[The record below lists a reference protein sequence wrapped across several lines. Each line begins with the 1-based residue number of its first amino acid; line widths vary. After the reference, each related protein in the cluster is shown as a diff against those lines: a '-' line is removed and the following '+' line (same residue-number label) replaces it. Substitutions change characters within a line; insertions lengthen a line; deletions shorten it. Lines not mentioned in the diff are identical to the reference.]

1 MSNKTEIDRYLF
13 HRGEHK
19 RTYEYMGA
27 HLTKK
32 GTFFRVWAPRA
43 KSVSVIGNFN
53 NWNSSANPMSK
64 VNNEGIW
71 ELEIDEIDKGEIYKF
86 DIETQFGER
95 IQKSD
100 PYAFYSEL
108 RPNTASVVYG
118 LEKYKWKD
126 SKWLTKRKNTN
137 HYESPMNIYE
147 LHLGSWKQKKLPED
161 KVKDID
167 HSSNIIEVDHE
178 CFYNYRE
185 IADELSKYVKYMGYT
200 HIEIMPVS
208 EYPLDASWGYQ
219 GTGYYSVTSRYGTPE
234 DFKYFVDKMHE
245 KNIGVILD
253 WVPGHFCKDSHA
265 LYRFDGTPTYE
276 YQWELLGENYD
287 WGTANFDLSRN
298 EVKSFLISN
307 ALYWIR
313 EFHIDGLRIDAVANM
328 IYLDYG
334 KKGDHPELK
343 NEYGGNENLWAVEF
357 LRELNKSILEEYPGV
372 YIAAEESTAWPL
384 VTKPGYVGGLGFTY
398 KWNMGWM
405 NDMLAYIELDPLY
418 RKWHHNYITFSF
430 MYAFS
435 ENYVLPLSH
444 DEVVHGKKSLL
455 DKMPGTYE
463 EKFSNLRAFYGYTM
477 LHPGKKLLFMG
488 GEFGQFVE
496 WRYYED
502 LDWNLLEYQKHKEM
516 KKYTRALNL
525 FYKKEKA
532 LWENDCSHEGFQWI
546 DCLNYQESIISF
558 IRKSKDED
566 DYIIGVF
573 NFTPVPKTGYRIGV
587 PRFAVYEEVF
597 NSDLHEYGGTGMTNK
612 GELHPSLEPWHDMK
626 FSITIDIP
634 PLSAVFYKA
643 QLNKRGKSN
652 G

>member
-1 MSNKTEIDRYLF
+1 MIKQTEMDRYLF

-19 RTYEYMGA
+19 RAYEYMGA
-27 HLTKK
+27 HPSSN
-32 GTFFRVWAPRA
+32 GTFFRIWAPRA
-43 KSVSVIGNFN
+43 KSVSVVGNFN
-53 NWNSSANPMSK
+53 GWNATINPMSK
-64 VNNEGIW
+64 INNEGIW
-71 ELEIDEIDKGEIYKF
+71 ELNIDGIGKGEIYKF
-86 DIETQFGER
+86 DIETQFGNR

-108 RPNTASVVYG
+108 RPNTASVIQG
-118 LEKYKWKD
+118 LEDYQWND
-126 SKWLTKRKNTN
+126 EKWLKKRDKTN

-147 LHLGSWKQKKLPED
+147 VHLGSWKQKQIESNKIENYD
-161 KVKDID
+161 N
-167 HSSNIIEVDHE
+167 SSGIIEVNHE

-185 IADELSKYVKYMGYT
+185 IADELAKYVKHMGYT

-219 GTGYYSVTSRYGTPE
+219 GTGYYSITSRYGTPE
-234 DFKYFVDKMHE
+234 DFKYFMDKMH
-245 KNIGVILD
+245 KNNIGVILD
-253 WVPGHFCKDSHA
+253 WVPGHFCKDSHG

-334 KKGDHPELK
+334 KKESHPELK
-343 NEYGGNENLWAVEF
+343 NEHGGNENLWAVEF
-357 LRELNKSILEEYPGV
+357 LRELNKSILEEHSGV

-384 VTKPGYVGGLGFTY
+384 VTKPGYIGGLGFTY

-405 NDMLAYIELDPLY
+405 NDMLAYMEADPIN
-418 RKWHHNYITFSF
+418 RKYHHNYITFSF

-463 EKFSNLRAFYGYTM
+463 QKFSNLRVFYGYTM
-477 LHPGKKLLFMG
+477 SHPGKKLLFMG

-502 LDWNLLEYQKHKEM
+502 LDWNLLDYQKHKELSD
-516 KKYTRALNL
+516 YTRDLNL
-525 FYKKEKA
+525 FYKKEKS

-558 IRKSKDED
+558 IRKSKNKD
-566 DYIIGVF
+566 DFMIGIF
-573 NFTPVPKTGYRIGV
+573 NFTPVPKTGYRVGV
-587 PRFAVYEEVF
+587 PRFAIYEEVF
-597 NSDLHEYGGTGMTNK
+597 NSDLKKYGGSGIINE
-612 GELHPSLEPWHDMK
+612 GELHPTQESWNEMK
-626 FSITIDIP
+626 YSIMIDIP

-643 QLNKRGKSN
+643 KINKRGNKN